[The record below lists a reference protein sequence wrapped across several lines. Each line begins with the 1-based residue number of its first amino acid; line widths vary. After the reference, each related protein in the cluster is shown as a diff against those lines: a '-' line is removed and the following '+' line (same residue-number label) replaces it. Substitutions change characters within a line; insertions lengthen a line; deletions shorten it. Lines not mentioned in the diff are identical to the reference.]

1 MCLFLERSAS
11 SSSSFSVKQI
21 FIFPSIIMT
30 VGWVD
35 YDDDNTTLAAARVGN
50 QLKL

>member
-35 YDDDNTTLAAARVGN
+35 YDDDNDAGGASVGN